1 MKRITLLLFF
11 LISHVSLLTSNAQS
25 SGNVAYWAY
34 IEQYKGLAQAQMQ
47 KYGVPASITLAQGLL
62 ESAAGRSEL
71 ATQANNHFGI
81 KVGTGWSGPFV
92 VKHDDR
98 KNERF
103 RKYNN
108 VEESYE
114 DHSQFLKKPRYASL
128 FQIPVTDYVGW
139 AQGLKQCG
147 YATSPTYA
155 EKLVSIVERY
165 GLQQYVTGTLP
176 AANQTI
182 GQQTNSVQTQT
193 QATAVQTQAANVE
206 PVSYKERA
214 QQLFYAQHPVR
225 TCNGNFYIVAQ
236 PGDDLDYISV
246 MTGVRKR
253 RLCRYNEL
261 PTDYEVC
268 PGDIIFMQKKRDQ
281 ADAALQGHQHIIQ
294 DGESLHD
301 IAQHYGIRLSS
312 LYKMNM
318 IPSDYAPRV
327 GQRLQVR

>member
-1 MKRITLLLFF
+1 MKRILFLLLS
-11 LISHVSLLTSNAQS
+11 LISLHCSTAMAQA

-34 IEQYKGLAQAQMQ
+34 IEQYKGLAQMQMQ
-47 KYGVPASITLAQGLL
+47 KHGIPASITLAQGLL

-71 ATQANNHFGI
+71 ATTANNHFGI

-103 RKYNN
+103 RKYNS

-114 DHSQFLKKPRYASL
+114 DHSLFLKKPRYASL

-155 EKLVSIVERY
+155 EKLISIVERY
-165 GLQQYVTGTLP
+165 GLQQYVTGTTP
-176 AANQTI
+176 AANYTT
-182 GQQTNSVQTQT
+182 QQPVVTPKHTQKPVTQT
-193 QATAVQTQAANVE
+193 PATAVE
-206 PVSYKERA
+206 PISYKERA
-214 QQLFYAQHPVR
+214 QQLFFAQHPVR

-253 RLCRYNEL
+253 RLCRFNEL
-261 PTDYEVC
+261 PMDYEVR
-268 PGDIIFMQKKRDQ
+268 PGDIIFMQKKSDQ
-281 ADAALQGHQHIIQ
+281 ADAALQGHQHIIR

-301 IAQHYGIRLSS
+301 IAQMYGIRLKS

-318 IPSDYAPRV
+318 IPSDYSPRV

>member
-1 MKRITLLLFF
+1 M
-11 LISHVSLLTSNAQS
+11 AQA

-34 IEQYKGLAQAQMQ
+34 IEQYKGLAQTQMQ
-47 KYGVPASITLAQGLL
+47 KHGVPASITLAQGLL

-71 ATQANNHFGI
+71 ATTANNHFGI

-103 RKYNN
+103 RKYNS

-114 DHSQFLKKPRYASL
+114 DHSLFLKKPRYASL
-128 FQIPVTDYVGW
+128 FQIPVTDYAGW
-139 AQGLKQCG
+139 ARGLKQCG

-155 EKLVSIVERY
+155 EKLISIVERY
-165 GLQQYVTGTLP
+165 GLQQYVTGTTP
-176 AANQTI
+176 AANYTTKQPA
-182 GQQTNSVQTQT
+182 VTQKHTSKQVT
-193 QATAVQTQAANVE
+193 QATAEVE
-206 PVSYKERA
+206 PISYKERA
-214 QQLFYAQHPVR
+214 RQLFFAQHPVR
-225 TCNGNFYIVAQ
+225 TCNGNFYIVAL
-236 PGDDLDYISV
+236 PGDDLDYIAM

-253 RLCRYNEL
+253 RLCRYNDL
-261 PTDYEVC
+261 PMDYEVR
-268 PGDIIFMQKKRDQ
+268 PGDIFFMQKKRDK

-301 IAQHYGIRLSS
+301 IAQRYGIRMSS

-318 IPSDYAPRV
+318 IPSDYSPRV

>member
-1 MKRITLLLFF
+1 MKRIAFVLLL
-11 LISHVSLLTSNAQS
+11 LTSHLSLLTSFAQS

-34 IEQYKGLAQAQMQ
+34 IEQYKGLAQQQMQ
-47 KYGVPASITLAQGLL
+47 KHGIPASITLAQGLL

-103 RKYNN
+103 RKYNS

-128 FQIPVTDYVGW
+128 FQIPMTDYAGW

-155 EKLVSIVERY
+155 EKLISIVERY
-165 GLQQYVTGTLP
+165 GLQQYVTGSSP
-176 AANQTI
+176 AANTKT
-182 GQQTNSVQTQT
+182 QQVVVTQPTQVQPSA
-193 QATAVQTQAANVE
+193 ATTSSEVE
-206 PVSYKERA
+206 PISYKERA

-236 PGDDLDYISV
+236 PGDDLDYIAM

-261 PTDYEVC
+261 STDYEVR

-294 DGESLHD
+294 NGESLHD

-318 IPSDYAPRV
+318 IPSDYSPRV
-327 GQRLQVR
+327 GQRLQIR